1 MALTIKERSGT
12 FFVQGTIDSTTASSF
27 KNHFK
32 FLMNDYKD
40 LIINVD
46 DVTKIDTSGMLVLYK
61 LHMDSLIYGVN
72 FKITGKASIKI
83 YESFDCTKVA

>member
-32 FLMNDYKD
+32 FLMNDYN
-40 LIINVD
+40 LSYVQII
-46 DVTKIDTSGMLVLYK
+46 
-61 LHMDSLIYGVN
+61 
-72 FKITGKASIKI
+72 
-83 YESFDCTKVA
+83 

>member
-32 FLMNDYKD
+32 FLMNA
-40 LIINVD
+40 NVFNLTI
-46 DVTKIDTSGMLVLYK
+46 V
-61 LHMDSLIYGVN
+61 
-72 FKITGKASIKI
+72 
-83 YESFDCTKVA
+83 